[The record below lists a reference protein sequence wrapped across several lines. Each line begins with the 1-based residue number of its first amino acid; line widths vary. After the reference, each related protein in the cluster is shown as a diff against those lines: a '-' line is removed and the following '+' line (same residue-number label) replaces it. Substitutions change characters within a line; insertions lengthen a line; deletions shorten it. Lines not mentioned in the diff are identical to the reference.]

1 MSQSA
6 LSVAGMLSDGPAAR
20 VGGQPSPG
28 ARPCCPHELIQP
40 RRLGDG
46 HEGVRHKIVLPSCS
60 CNPPGLVQPE
70 ANLGG
75 CSVEQLRKL
84 CSLFAIPNARSGKR
98 LELISWLLVA
108 NTRSTTCLTCATIKV
123 QQTGGGAAARKPAKP
138 KQKRKEPCKDVSAH
152 DGHKEKVHRSKSKTD
167 TSKRDGS
174 KNKRV
179 AESRSPEVSSQDD
192 DVPDDWN
199 DEREEQLCAR
209 QWRELEKLSDRF
221 ERSDKY
227 GWFQREE
234 LQQQEQELGMAAAL
248 EKAAAERQH
257 TSDEVARAV
266 IEVGQAVMVESRI
279 APGIN
284 RPGGAARVARVHED
298 GSCDVKYV
306 LHTGVDTH
314 VPAVFVKPIDAT
326 ADGRV
331 RRRVRAPRASRPSEK
346 YDPTKEAAR
355 AQFSHDRN
363 KKRTSLESG
372 SSGGGGTGGVSAGAS
387 QEDAAAQGTP
397 GEDGEAESE
406 DGELDLPMIK
416 RRVARRH
423 YAYGETAPPATAWLA
438 EFKHPGKFPSLEAFM
453 EDVAAMC
460 HAALRKDS
468 PHASQQKPG
477 SLHREASR
485 LLEQWRGSCAT
496 CEPVP
501 PEFRVAGLRHSRRPV
516 STGVQFC
523 HRSAA
528 PRAAPRFCMRTAAA
542 VARNPEIAPH
552 RRKNESSLAVWPLR

>member
-60 CNPPGLVQPE
+60 CNPPGFVQPE
-70 ANLGG
+70 TNLGG
-75 CSVEQLRKL
+75 CSVVQLRKL

-284 RPGGAARVARVHED
+284 RPGGAACVARVHED

-314 VPAVFVKPIDAT
+314 VPAVFVKPI
-326 ADGRV
+326 ADGETASGEGGLALRYQPLPAEGFAEPELSEPVAFLDDEALCHAAAV
-331 RRRVRAPRASRPSEK
+331 R
-346 YDPTKEAAR
+346 
-355 AQFSHDRN
+355 
-363 KKRTSLESG
+363 G
-372 SSGGGGTGGVSAGAS
+372 SCGGGGGDGGDEGGGEGEGGDGDDDDGLLQWRRVGGDSAATALALDTS
-387 QEDAAAQGTP
+387 AEQEEAAAPLASG
-397 GEDGEAESE
+397 
-406 DGELDLPMIK
+406 
-416 RRVARRH
+416 
-423 YAYGETAPPATAWLA
+423 ATLII
-438 EFKHPGKFPSLEAFM
+438 
-453 EDVAAMC
+453 C
-460 HAALRKDS
+460 
-468 PHASQQKPG
+468 
-477 SLHREASR
+477 
-485 LLEQWRGSCAT
+485 
-496 CEPVP
+496 
-501 PEFRVAGLRHSRRPV
+501 PV
-516 STGVQFC
+516 SPNHILLF
-523 HRSAA
+523 AA
-528 PRAAPRFCMRTAAA
+528 HSLRARLNVR
-542 VARNPEIAPH
+542 
-552 RRKNESSLAVWPLR
+552 